1 MKSVIVLSLVAL
13 AHARCDYPSGIG
25 LWHPERGQNFAV
37 VMWDLGIT
45 EPEFEALNPTTNINL
60 IYPELSY
67 NVTIRP
73 SRSGKWTDGCP
84 PSLRIKDMSDTSIV
98 DPTTETQ
105 ETPESTSVAD
115 ADGHRH
121 RSTGTMYE
129 TVETSTRFSTV
140 FADGSHPSSP
150 SVAGETQSSDTPDQ
164 PFTEGKGTGT
174 RPEAHTP
181 AESISDVPSSAV
193 FKTTATTSKDEEDNF
208 VNTSKIWHSDVSA
221 TSVADQSE
229 DVHEVPSM
237 SSDDARQETV
247 LSYATMDDEMTRT
260 TTQSH
265 IQSTSVAA
273 EATNTVNEKEQKPES
288 ATEATSAPSSIS
300 GATKLETAPSSTL
313 STTTTLTQT
322 DDSHVIKT
330 ERSSGTSFKEECTDS
345 SKDLSAQK
353 SSGGAHTGPASILTT
368 DTVTSSISQ
377 TKETTGSATISGGT
391 TATEKTSTQTKS
403 ADPDTV
409 SDQSTST
416 LHTALTKTTAEVVT
430 SSYTDSTEQ
439 TGKQTTTLST
449 ETKTTLVTSPS
460 KTTSE
465 TTTTAISYNEEETRR
480 AMCSHDSTLFGLG
493 QTDDDIVFQ
502 MVKDFC
508 GRPDIDRSMK
518 HGDECIE
525 FYRRDSSKIDY
536 TFEICPNGNCPIYGQ
551 NMRNPFGQN
560 GLSCV
565 DIFFHTIWRWCND
578 MNQRG
583 NGGWWDTTC
592 LEYSLQIGTKGN
604 S

>member
-1 MKSVIVLSLVAL
+1 MKPIIVLPLVAL

-105 ETPESTSVAD
+105 ETPESTSVVD
-115 ADGHRH
+115 ADGYRH

-181 AESISDVPSSAV
+181 TDSISDVPSSAV

-208 VNTSKIWHSDVSA
+208 VNTSKIWHSDASA

-237 SSDDARQETV
+237 SRDDAQQETV
-247 LSYATMDDEMTRT
+247 LSYATTDNEMTRT

-368 DTVTSSISQ
+368 DTATPSISQ

-391 TATEKTSTQTKS
+391 TVTENTSTQTKS

-465 TTTTAISYNEEETRR
+465 TTTTANSYNEEETRR

-493 QTDDDIVFQ
+493 QTDGDIVFQ

-560 GLSCV
+560 RLSCV
-565 DIFFHTIWRWCND
+565 DIFFHTIWRWCK
-578 MNQRG
+578 
-583 NGGWWDTTC
+583 
-592 LEYSLQIGTKGN
+592 SF
-604 S
+604 

>member
-1 MKSVIVLSLVAL
+1 MKSIIVLPLVAL

-115 ADGHRH
+115 
-121 RSTGTMYE
+121 
-129 TVETSTRFSTV
+129 
-140 FADGSHPSSP
+140 
-150 SVAGETQSSDTPDQ
+150 
-164 PFTEGKGTGT
+164 
-174 RPEAHTP
+174 
-181 AESISDVPSSAV
+181 
-193 FKTTATTSKDEEDNF
+193 
-208 VNTSKIWHSDVSA
+208 
-221 TSVADQSE
+221 QSE

-237 SSDDARQETV
+237 SSDDAQQETV

-368 DTVTSSISQ
+368 DTATSSISQ
-377 TKETTGSATISGGT
+377 TKETTGSATISAGT
-391 TATEKTSTQTKS
+391 TVTENTSTQTKS

-465 TTTTAISYNEEETRR
+465 TTATANSYNEEETRR

-493 QTDDDIVFQ
+493 QTDGDIVLQ

-536 TFEICPNGNCPIYGQ
+536 TFEICPNGNCLIYGQ

-565 DIFFHTIWRWCND
+565 DIFFHTIWRWC
-578 MNQRG
+578 
-583 NGGWWDTTC
+583 
-592 LEYSLQIGTKGN
+592 KPF
-604 S
+604 

>member
-1 MKSVIVLSLVAL
+1 MKSIIVLPLVAL

-25 LWHPERGQNFAV
+25 LWHPETGQNFAV

-45 EPEFEALNPTTNINL
+45 EQEFESLNPTTNINL
-60 IYPELSY
+60 IYPEISY

-84 PSLRIKDMSDTSIV
+84 PSLRIKDTSDTSIV
-98 DPTTETQ
+98 DLTAETQ

-115 ADGHRH
+115 ADGYRH
-121 RSTGTMYE
+121 RSTRTMYE

-140 FADGSHPSSP
+140 FADSSHPSSP
-150 SVAGETQSSDTPDQ
+150 SVAGETQSADTPYP

-174 RPEAHTP
+174 RPKAHTP
-181 AESISDVPSSAV
+181 TESISDVTSSAV
-193 FKTTATTSKDEEDNF
+193 SKATATASKDEEDNLA
-208 VNTSKIWHSDVSA
+208 NTSETWHSDVST
-221 TSVADQSE
+221 TSAAGQSE
-229 DVHEVPSM
+229 DVHEMPSTI
-237 SSDDARQETV
+237 SDDAQQETV
-247 LSYATMDDEMTRT
+247 PSYATMDDEVTRT
-260 TTQSH
+260 PAQSH
-265 IQSTSVAA
+265 VPSTSAVA
-273 EATNTVNEKEQKPES
+273 EATNTVNKKEQKLES
-288 ATEATSAPSSIS
+288 VTEASSGPSSIS
-300 GATKLETAPSSTL
+300 GATKSETAPSSTL

-322 DDSHVIKT
+322 DDSHVFKT
-330 ERSSGTSFKEECTDS
+330 ERSSGTSLKEECTDS

-368 DTVTSSISQ
+368 DTATSSISQ

-391 TATEKTSTQTKS
+391 TVTENTSTQTKS
-403 ADPDTV
+403 AVPDTV

-430 SSYTDSTEQ
+430 SSYTDSTDQ

-465 TTTTAISYNEEETRR
+465 TTTTANSYNEEETRR
-480 AMCSHDSTLFGLG
+480 AMCSHDSALLGRG
-493 QTDDDIVFQ
+493 QTDGDLVFQ

-551 NMRNPFGQN
+551 NVRNPFGQN

-565 DIFFHTIWRWCND
+565 DIFFHTIWRWCK
-578 MNQRG
+578 
-583 NGGWWDTTC
+583 
-592 LEYSLQIGTKGN
+592 SF
-604 S
+604 

>member
-1 MKSVIVLSLVAL
+1 MKPIIVLPLVAL

-67 NVTIRP
+67 NVTIKP

-98 DPTTETQ
+98 DSTTETQ

-368 DTVTSSISQ
+368 DTATSSISQ

-391 TATEKTSTQTKS
+391 TVTENTSTQTKS

-465 TTTTAISYNEEETRR
+465 TTTTANSYNEEETRR

-493 QTDDDIVFQ
+493 QTDADIVFQ

-536 TFEICPNGNCPIYGQ
+536 TFEICPNGNCLIYGQ

-583 NGGWWDTTC
+583 NGGWLDTTC
-592 LEYSLQIGTKGN
+592 LEYTLQIGTKG
-604 S
+604 SS

>member
-1 MKSVIVLSLVAL
+1 MKPIIVLPLVAL

-25 LWHPERGQNFAV
+25 LWHPEKDQNFAV

-45 EPEFEALNPTTNINL
+45 EQEFESLNPTTNINL
-60 IYPELSY
+60 IYPEISY

-174 RPEAHTP
+174 RPKAYTP
-181 AESISDVPSSAV
+181 TESISDVTSSAMS
-193 FKTTATTSKDEEDNF
+193 KPTATTSKDEEDNF

-221 TSVADQSE
+221 TDVADQSE

-237 SSDDARQETV
+237 SSDDAQQETV
-247 LSYATMDDEMTRT
+247 LSYATMDDEMTTT

-273 EATNTVNEKEQKPES
+273 EATNTVNEKEQRPES

-368 DTVTSSISQ
+368 DTATSSISQ

-465 TTTTAISYNEEETRR
+465 TTTTANSYNEEETRR
-480 AMCSHDSTLFGLG
+480 AMCFHDSTLFGPG
-493 QTDDDIVFQ
+493 QTDGDIVFQ

-565 DIFFHTIWRWCND
+565 DIFFHTIWRWCK
-578 MNQRG
+578 
-583 NGGWWDTTC
+583 
-592 LEYSLQIGTKGN
+592 SF
-604 S
+604 

>member
-1 MKSVIVLSLVAL
+1 
-13 AHARCDYPSGIG
+13 
-25 LWHPERGQNFAV
+25 
-37 VMWDLGIT
+37 
-45 EPEFEALNPTTNINL
+45 
-60 IYPELSY
+60 
-67 NVTIRP
+67 
-73 SRSGKWTDGCP
+73 
-84 PSLRIKDMSDTSIV
+84 
-98 DPTTETQ
+98 
-105 ETPESTSVAD
+105 
-115 ADGHRH
+115 
-121 RSTGTMYE
+121 MYE
-129 TVETSTRFSTV
+129 TVETSTRFSTA

-181 AESISDVPSSAV
+181 TESISDVPSSVV

-313 STTTTLTQT
+313 STTTTLAQT

-345 SKDLSAQK
+345 SQDLSGQK

-368 DTVTSSISQ
+368 DTATSSISQ
-377 TKETTGSATISGGT
+377 TKEITGSATISGGT
-391 TATEKTSTQTKS
+391 TVTENTSTQTKS

-465 TTTTAISYNEEETRR
+465 TTTTANSYNGEETRR
-480 AMCSHDSTLFGLG
+480 AMCSHDSTSFGLG
-493 QTDDDIVFQ
+493 QTDGDIVFQ

-525 FYRRDSSKIDY
+525 FYRRDLSKIDY

-578 MNQRG
+578 VNQRG

-592 LEYSLQIGTKGN
+592 LEYTLQIGTKGN

>member
-13 AHARCDYPSGIG
+13 AHATCDYPSGIG

-105 ETPESTSVAD
+105 ETPESTSVVD
-115 ADGHRH
+115 ADGYRH

-181 AESISDVPSSAV
+181 TYSISDVPSSAV

-208 VNTSKIWHSDVSA
+208 VNTSKIWHSDASA

-237 SSDDARQETV
+237 SRDDAQQETV
-247 LSYATMDDEMTRT
+247 LSYATTDNEMIRT

-330 ERSSGTSFKEECTDS
+330 DRSSGTSFKEECTDS

-368 DTVTSSISQ
+368 DTATPSISQ

-391 TATEKTSTQTKS
+391 TVTENTSTQTKS

-465 TTTTAISYNEEETRR
+465 TTTTANSYNEEETRR

-493 QTDDDIVFQ
+493 QTDGDIVFQ

-560 GLSCV
+560 GISCV
-565 DIFFHTIWRWCND
+565 DIFFHTIWRWCK
-578 MNQRG
+578 
-583 NGGWWDTTC
+583 
-592 LEYSLQIGTKGN
+592 SF
-604 S
+604 

>member
-45 EPEFEALNPTTNINL
+45 EPQFEALNPTTNINL

-129 TVETSTRFSTV
+129 AVETSTRFSTV

-181 AESISDVPSSAV
+181 TESISDVPSSAV

-237 SSDDARQETV
+237 SSDDAQQETV

-368 DTVTSSISQ
+368 DTATSSISQ

-391 TATEKTSTQTKS
+391 TVTENTSTQTKS

-430 SSYTDSTEQ
+430 SSYTDSTDQ

-465 TTTTAISYNEEETRR
+465 TTTTANSYNEEETRR

-493 QTDDDIVFQ
+493 QTDGDIVFQ

-565 DIFFHTIWRWCND
+565 DIFFHTIWRWCK
-578 MNQRG
+578 
-583 NGGWWDTTC
+583 C
-592 LEYSLQIGTKGN
+592 F
-604 S
+604 

>member
-13 AHARCDYPSGIG
+13 SHARCDYPSGIG

-105 ETPESTSVAD
+105 ETPESTSVVD
-115 ADGHRH
+115 ADGYRH

-181 AESISDVPSSAV
+181 TDSISDVPSSAV

-208 VNTSKIWHSDVSA
+208 VNTSKIWHSDASA

-237 SSDDARQETV
+237 SSDDAQQETV

-260 TTQSH
+260 RTQSH

-368 DTVTSSISQ
+368 DTATSSISQ

-391 TATEKTSTQTKS
+391 TVTENTSTQTKS

-465 TTTTAISYNEEETRR
+465 TTTTANSYNEEETRR

-493 QTDDDIVFQ
+493 QTDGDIVFQ

-565 DIFFHTIWRWCND
+565 DIFFHTIWRWCK
-578 MNQRG
+578 
-583 NGGWWDTTC
+583 
-592 LEYSLQIGTKGN
+592 SF
-604 S
+604 